1 MVATAFY
8 RDAISLHRQ
17 KSKSHGELT
26 ATVMKTKELARDVQ
40 DAVEQ
45 DFTLHYRVTDTQR
58 FLDKL
63 LPVEATTVNT
73 ILQSMKDQN
82 LYDSQT
88 RRWMGFPD
96 LTCRESES
104 EKKKPQEKSLYDPF
118 SAIAEAIQK
127 VAETQRRSSVSK
139 MGATKWVGYHSKSP
153 KSQDTR
159 AARLRPDALFALQ
172 TVADHTA
179 SNELQVEILF

>member
-1 MVATAFY
+1 M
-8 RDAISLHRQ
+8 
-17 KSKSHGELT
+17 SKTRSSKIL
-26 ATVMKTKELARDVQ
+26 RS
-40 DAVEQ
+40 
-45 DFTLHYRVTDTQR
+45 
-58 FLDKL
+58 
-63 LPVEATTVNT
+63 TTVSQTPNGSWT
-73 ILQSMKDQN
+73 SYFWLKRRLSTRFYSQN

-127 VAETQRRSSVSK
+127 VAETQRGSSVSK

-159 AARLRPDALFALQ
+159 AAQLRPDALFALQ

-179 SNELQVEILF
+179 SNEPQVEILF

>member
-1 MVATAFY
+1 M
-8 RDAISLHRQ
+8 
-17 KSKSHGELT
+17 
-26 ATVMKTKELARDVQ
+26 MKTKELARDVQ

-45 DFTLHYRVTDTQR
+45 DFTLHYRVTDTER

-104 EKKKPQEKSLYDPF
+104 KKKKPQEKSLYDPF
-118 SAIAEAIQK
+118 SAVAEAIRK
-127 VAETQRRSSVSK
+127 VAETQRGSSVSK
-139 MGATKWVGYHSKSP
+139 MGATKWVGYHSGQGERQEEEQKKGKEDDIAVRVCIHPFEST
-153 KSQDTR
+153 Q
-159 AARLRPDALFALQ
+159 
-172 TVADHTA
+172 
-179 SNELQVEILF
+179 